1 MEPYKT
7 FSSPAEAGS
16 FLAGKEDMASAIQ
29 SLFDKTGVSNP
40 YSEINPQHYRLNR
53 RGKLQYQQD
62 LAEAQYLAEMQLM
75 MYQNEYNS
83 PEAMAHRQ
91 RDAGQ
96 NPDLAGIQAA
106 ESAGMSGAVTPPD
119 MAGTETN
126 GQRALGIVDT
136 TLSMMA
142 ALSSGAIGVAQ
153 AGRKLAG
160 SDFANMSQ
168 AFGAVPAI
176 GDALGGIFGLGAG
189 SGNGVEADQY
199 KSVVRDFTRHAPRK
213 YRRSLERYLTH
224 YMQTPQYMRNVYDS
238 MASRAEAKGRFA
250 KTEVDPRT
258 RGDVSSIMT
267 ALKPMSEAEF
277 KVAELLL
284 DTEKSKAEK
293 MSAYWMNRDMGAQ
306 AESENS
312 QAQAAKGEADIQEIV
327 RAGALKTVKNLEKA
341 MDEGK
346 WWATTAL
353 SALYAAL
360 SGAMNLPSLGFSSN
374 SSQHTDPKTG
384 QIINSSSNA
393 WNFGK

>member
-7 FSSPAEAGS
+7 FSSPAQAGS

-40 YSEINPQHYRLNR
+40 YSEINPQNYRLNR

-83 PEAMAHRQ
+83 PAAMAQRQ
-91 RDAGQ
+91 RDAGV

-119 MAGTETN
+119 MSSTETDA
-126 GQRALGIVDT
+126 QRALGIVDT

-142 ALSSGAIGVAQ
+142 ALSTGAIGVAQ
-153 AGRKLAG
+153 AGRQLAG
-160 SDFANMSQ
+160 ADFANMSQ
-168 AFGAVPAI
+168 ALGSVPAI
-176 GDALGGIFGLGAG
+176 GDALGGLFGLDHGAAG
-189 SGNGVEADQY
+189 FSADDY
-199 KSVVRDFTRHAPRK
+199 RSVIHDFTRHAPRK
-213 YRRSLERYLTH
+213 YRRSLYRYLTH
-224 YMQTPQYMRNVYDS
+224 YMRTPQYMRNIYNS
-238 MASRAEAKGRFA
+238 EAASAEAKGRYA
-250 KTEVDPRT
+250 KSQVDPRT
-258 RGDVSSIMT
+258 RGDVEDIMKS
-267 ALKPMSEAEF
+267 LKPMSEAEF
-277 KVAELLL
+277 KVAEELIN
-284 DTEKSKAEK
+284 TEKTKAEK
-293 MSAYWMNRDMGAQ
+293 MSAYWMARDMGAQ

-353 SALYAAL
+353 SALYASL

-384 QIINSSSNA
+384 QIINSSSSA

>member
-7 FSSPAEAGS
+7 FSSPAQAGS
-16 FLAGKEDMASAIQ
+16 FLAGKEDMASAIK
-29 SLFDKTGVSNP
+29 SLFDQTGVSNP
-40 YSEINPQHYRLNR
+40 YSAIDPQNYRLNR

-83 PEAMAHRQ
+83 PEAMAQRQ

-126 GQRALGIVDT
+126 VQHALGIVDT
-136 TLSMMA
+136 TLSLMS
-142 ALSSGAIGVAQ
+142 ALSSGVIGVAQ
-153 AGRKLAG
+153 AGRQLAG

-168 AFGAVPAI
+168 AFAAVPAI
-176 GDALGGIFGLGAG
+176 GDALGGVFGIDGANELPAHL
-189 SGNGVEADQY
+189 SKAVI
-199 KSVVRDFTRHAPRK
+199 RDFTRHAPRK
-213 YRRSLERYLTH
+213 YRSSLERYLTH
-224 YMQTPQYMRNVYDS
+224 YMGTPQYMRGIYDS
-238 MASRAEAKGRFA
+238 DAELARSRGRYA
-250 KTEVDPRT
+250 KTQVDPRT
-258 RGDVSSIMT
+258 KGDVDDIMN
-267 ALKPMSEAEF
+267 ALKPMEEAEF
-277 KVAELLL
+277 EVAKLVLGN
-284 DTEKSKAEK
+284 EKTKAEK

-312 QAQAAKGEADIQEIV
+312 QAAAAKGEADIQEIV
-327 RAGALKTVKNLEKA
+327 RAGALKTVKHLEKA

-353 SALYAAL
+353 SALYASL

-374 SSQHTDPKTG
+374 SSQHTDPNSG
-384 QIINSSSNA
+384 QIVNSSNSA
-393 WNFGK
+393 WSFGK

>member
-7 FSSPAEAGS
+7 FSSPAQAGS

-40 YSEINPQHYRLNR
+40 YSEINPQNYRLNR

-83 PEAMAHRQ
+83 PAAMAQRQ
-91 RDAGQ
+91 RDAGV

-119 MAGTETN
+119 MSSTETN
-126 GQRALGIVDT
+126 AQRALGIVDT
-136 TLSMMA
+136 TLSLMSA
-142 ALSSGAIGVAQ
+142 AVSGFSGLSSLIRDVNG
-153 AGRKLAG
+153 KDL
-160 SDFANMSQ
+160 SNMATMFS
-168 AFGAVPAI
+168 AVPAV
-176 GDALGGIFGLGAG
+176 GDAIGQVYGEGISNAGAPQ
-189 SGNGVEADQY
+189 A
-199 KSVVRDFTRHAPRK
+199 SVIRDYVRHAPRK
-213 YRRSLERYLTH
+213 YRRSLEKYLTD
-224 YMQTPQYMRNVYDS
+224 YMSTPRFSKNIFDADTS
-238 MASRAEAKGRFA
+238 MMKSRGENA
-250 KTEVDPRT
+250 KTSVDPRYSGEFSDLQS
-258 RGDVSSIMT
+258 RF
-267 ALKPMSEAEF
+267 KPLQEAEF
-277 KVAELLL
+277 EVAKLVLGN
-284 DTEKSKAEK
+284 EKTKSEK
-293 MSAYWMNRDMGAQ
+293 MSAYWINRDMGAQ

-312 QAQAAKGEADIQEIV
+312 QAKAAKGEADIQEIV

-353 SALYAAL
+353 SALYASL

-384 QIINSSSNA
+384 QIVNSSSSA